1 MDNSLQIVNTNCE
14 MQEWADKIAVATFL
28 YVLGA
33 EKTMFL
39 YLLFTIGN
47 RRFLTEFQA
56 ENLGLSR
63 FLFQPDSMER
73 TFGNQQFCQ
82 FISQWWK
89 SRFFGRSVVRMKPSE
104 EQ

>member
-1 MDNSLQIVNTNCE
+1 MDNSLQIVNTNRE

-63 FLFQPDSMER
+63 FLFQRKVITKLLQDLPLMALQSN
-73 TFGNQQFCQ
+73 FYPKFLQQ
-82 FISQWWK
+82 K
-89 SRFFGRSVVRMKPSE
+89 
-104 EQ
+104 

>member
-1 MDNSLQIVNTNCE
+1 MDNSLQIVNTNRE

-63 FLFQPDSMER
+63 FLFQRKVITKLLQDLPLTALQSN
-73 TFGNQQFCQ
+73 FYPKFLQQ
-82 FISQWWK
+82 K
-89 SRFFGRSVVRMKPSE
+89 
-104 EQ
+104 

>member
-1 MDNSLQIVNTNCE
+1 MKCKSGQTKFVP
-14 MQEWADKIAVATFL
+14 VAGATVL

-39 YLLFTIGN
+39 YLLFTIGK

-63 FLFQPDSMER
+63 FLFQRKVIKENFNGHAAML
-73 TFGNQQFCQ
+73 
-82 FISQWWK
+82 I
-89 SRFFGRSVVRMKPSE
+89 
-104 EQ
+104 

>member
-1 MDNSLQIVNTNCE
+1 MDNSLQIVNTNRE

-63 FLFQPDSMER
+63 FLFQRKVITKLLQDLPL
-73 TFGNQQFCQ
+73 TALQLNFYPKFLQQ
-82 FISQWWK
+82 K
-89 SRFFGRSVVRMKPSE
+89 
-104 EQ
+104 